1 MASILVS
8 KTGNYGLTETSGS
21 LKARSRG
28 MAADLLLFRCDRRL
42 QRNMKNLTADQVKLG
57 FIGLGNMGSRIAQR
71 LLDHGYPL
79 VAYDMDIAK
88 AKAVVAERGFA
99 PMTRCSATKNI
110 LELARTVDV
119 ILSCLTND
127 EAVHSVYDGPEG
139 VFAEARP
146 GTIVLEMSTIS
157 PESSREL
164 HRLGAKNGIEVL
176 DVAISGSTPAAE
188 QGILTLL
195 AGGNQDLF
203 RAAEPIFQAIAKQYF
218 LLGGPGSGTAMKLVV
233 NTLLGVGMQA
243 IAEAAVLG
251 EKAGLDRERL
261 LDVLSKTA
269 VVAPA
274 HVGKLARVAIND
286 YTPQFPLRLMNKDF
300 DLILKAA
307 TKEHLRMPATE
318 AAFYVNSEELAEG
331 GDEDFSAVLRRME
344 EVAGIPNLPVSRAI

>member
-1 MASILVS
+1 M
-8 KTGNYGLTETSGS
+8 K
-21 LKARSRG
+21 
-28 MAADLLLFRCDRRL
+28 LLSAY
-42 QRNMKNLTADQVKLG
+42 NVTLG

-79 VAYDMDIAK
+79 VAYDRDLAK
-88 AKAVVAERGFA
+88 AQALAAKRGFA
-99 PMTRCSATKNI
+99 AKNI
-110 LELARTVDV
+110 LELARTADV

-127 EAVHSVYDGPEG
+127 EAVHGVYAGPAG

-164 HRLGAKNGIEVL
+164 HGLGAKSGIEVL

-203 RAAEPIFQAIAKQYF
+203 LAAEPIFKAIAKQYF

-233 NTLLGVGMQA
+233 NTLLGIGMQA
-243 IAEAAVLG
+243 IAEAVVLG
-251 EKAGLDRERL
+251 ETVGLNRERL
-261 LDVLSKTA
+261 LEVLSKTA
-269 VVAPA
+269 VIAPA

-300 DLILKAA
+300 QLILRAA
-307 TKEHLRMPATE
+307 ADAHLFMPVTA
-318 AAFYVNSEELAEG
+318 AAFRVNSDELAHHDE
-331 GDEDFSAVLRRME
+331 EDFSAILRRME
-344 EVAGIPNLPVSRAI
+344 DVAGIAETQSASIKS